1 MPESEL
7 HQRLHAATGNR
18 SYRHLSELTETN
30 PETVRRYM
38 QGQSP
43 SVEFLS
49 ALCAALAINGE
60 WLLTGKGPMRMAD
73 VRKSALQNAE
83 ASELLSAMARTIEM
97 LIDRVDRLELLLQ
110 MLEIRVRTSPKAI
123 NLLETKTDAKDPK
136 GTKPGDRIRTI
147 ADAVPERSSPA
158 DR

>member
-1 MPESEL
+1 MSQSDL
-7 HQRLHAATGNR
+7 HQRLLTATGNR

-43 SVEFLS
+43 SVDFLS
-49 ALCAALAINGE
+49 ALCAALAINAE
-60 WLLTGKGPMRMAD
+60 WLLTGKGPMRAED
-73 VRKSALQNAE
+73 VRRDALQNAE
-83 ASELLSAMARTIEM
+83 ASELLAAMARTIEM

-110 MLEIRVRTSPKAI
+110 MLEIRVRTAPKAT
-123 NLLETKTDAKDPK
+123 NLLETKTDAKNAR
-136 GTKPGDRIRTI
+136 GTQPGDRIRAI
-147 ADAVPERSSPA
+147 ADAVPKRPSPA